1 MPHKKERKFSC
12 RCCGYLTCY
21 EEGVGSTAYWQHKG
35 AHALLG
41 CAVGAAKAGDCA
53 SGAAGAVIGEII
65 AETAGKSLIKDGEF
79 SDTDEWLTRTAGTT
93 AAIFGTSAL
102 GGDFNVASDT
112 AENAIDNNALWL
124 LDYLFSA
131 EELGNAELYPEEKEE
146 EENQD
151 EITEAILTAGAIA
164 KCVTKAK
171 GCLNIL
177 KKKPKDK
184 PKTKGL
190 ERELK
195 EHRQRLE
202 DYKKNPDKVDN
213 QGYLRNA
220 GNNQELRQEIINDR
234 IRRLEGQIKN
244 FEKQIRD
251 IKSRKKIQTPKS
263 KVK

>member
-1 MPHKKERKFSC
+1 MVEQCKD
-12 RCCGYLTCY
+12 LTNVFY
-21 EEGVGSTAYWQHKG
+21 KI
-35 AHALLG
+35 LG
-41 CAVGAAKAGDCA
+41 CAVGAAKAGDCQ
-53 SGAAGAVIGEII
+53 SGAAGAVIGEVI
-65 AETAGKSLIKDGEF
+65 AEAAGKSLIKDGEF

-112 AENAIDNNALWL
+112 AQNAIDNNALWL

-177 KKKPKDK
+177 KKKPSTNNSKEFIGQNAKVFGRFSSGRNKGYIKVKSELNGRLQGAKNLFKNLTGKKPTRNFNRIVLKD
-184 PKTKGL
+184 G
-190 ERELK
+190 R
-195 EHRQRLE
+195 
-202 DYKKNPDKVDN
+202 
-213 QGYLRNA
+213 
-220 GNNQELRQEIINDR
+220 EIIFRQTSKSGPSKIEITNHNT
-234 IRRLEGQIKN
+234 KSW
-244 FEKQIRD
+244 EKI
-251 IKSRKKIQTPKS
+251 SFP
-263 KVK
+263 